1 MFECERDRWEE
12 ASRVNER
19 TKTEKLKNLEKKIR
33 ERWIERE
40 TEGVIEV
47 ECRKRREKYN
57 PR

>member
-1 MFECERDRWEE
+1 M
-12 ASRVNER
+12 NER